1 MLYTPCR
8 PWLTAPCPGGQSA
21 PTVGRERATE
31 ALSFAI
37 TITLFRTAHKAAGSH
52 YTAQTMEAPSFPM
65 AATPPSPSSRLHL
78 HGQLHS
84 LKHNFAILSLSGVST
99 NDQLIVT
106 KGHCRA
112 GVHAVSLCSASRFC
126 LAAERH

>member
-31 ALSFAI
+31 ALSFAVMAHK
-37 TITLFRTAHKAAGSH
+37 AHKAAGSH
-52 YTAQTMEAPSFPM
+52 YTAHTMEAPSFPM

-84 LKHNFAILSLSGVST
+84 PKHNFAMLSLSGVST

-106 KGHCRA
+106 KGPCRA